1 MKTIFLTSLKR
12 KIKSPLIV
20 TNYILLPLLLI
31 FILGN
36 ALSSA
41 FESSEKE
48 KIGTTIKKVETIV
61 VNQDTGQ
68 LGTSIVGFLTNKDNN
83 QTLNIKEFSNLD
95 QAKKELTT
103 GKYDQVIYLPAD
115 LSTNFQEKKSSDVS
129 IYGTDSNIDIINITA
144 LTLSAF
150 GDGYQVMNVL
160 SENSSKQL
168 QTHVYNSLLVN
179 GSKAATT
186 KKDSSSISAISYYGV
201 TMLILILFY
210 GLANTM
216 NFIQEEY
223 DGALGDRYLSSSVT
237 KSSLVL
243 GQLLTGITISVF
255 QGGLIVLSSKVLFN
269 VDYGEKPWVVLVTI
283 LVASI
288 FFNALGLILG
298 VLGRRTEAVDRIVTL
313 MIPAM
318 TFIGGGFV
326 KLDMGELSELSLNEI
341 FQKPLFNYMQQGV
354 VDMKPV
360 YTTLLY
366 SAIFIALSIRL
377 LTKRRVK

>member
-12 KIKSPLIV
+12 KIKSPLVVI
-20 TNYILLPLLLI
+20 NYILLPLLLI

-36 ALSSA
+36 ALSTA
-41 FESSEKE
+41 FQPSEKQKTKTTLE
-48 KIGTTIKKVETIV
+48 KAETIV
-61 VNQDTGQ
+61 VNKDTGQ
-68 LGTSIVGFLTNKDNN
+68 LGTSIVGFLTNEENN
-83 QTLNIKEFSNLD
+83 QTLNVKEFSNLE
-95 QAKKELTT
+95 QAKKELET
-103 GKYDQVIYLPAD
+103 GKYDQLIYLPAD
-115 LSTNFQEKKSSDVS
+115 LSKNFQEKKTSEVS
-129 IYGTDSNIDIINITA
+129 IYGTDNNIDKMNITA

-150 GDGYQVMNVL
+150 GDGYQVMDVL
-160 SENSSKQL
+160 SESSTEKL

-179 GSKAATT
+179 GNKSEVKAG
-186 KKDSSSISAISYYGV
+186 DSSISAISYYGV

-223 DGALGDRYLSSSVT
+223 DGALGDRYLSSSL
-237 KSSLVL
+237 KNSSLVL

-255 QGGLIVLSSKVLFN
+255 QGGLIILSAKVLFN
-269 VDYGEKPWVVLVTI
+269 VDYGEKLWVVLVTI

-298 VLGRRTEAVDRIVTL
+298 VLGRRIKALDSIITL

-326 KLDMGELSELSLNEI
+326 KIDMGPLSEISINEI
-341 FQKPLFNYMQQGV
+341 FQKPLFNYIQQGV
-354 VDMKPV
+354 VDMAPV
-360 YTTLLY
+360 YTTLIY
-366 SAIFIALSIRL
+366 SAVFIALSILL
-377 LTKRRVK
+377 LTKRRAK